1 MAETKRVV
9 IIGWDCAP
17 TEVFS
22 EEWLA
27 RMPNVAK
34 LVSDGTYGPL
44 RSTDPPITVPAWTS
58 MFSSRNP
65 GVLGFYGFR
74 NRKVGTYDGKWIA
87 TSAAVRVPRVWDI
100 LSDAGKRCCVFNVP
114 QTFPVRPVNG
124 IMISSFLTP
133 SMDSEYTYPAGV
145 AEELDSVTGG
155 YEIDCDS
162 FRTENKS
169 KLLEQIHR
177 ITDKRFLAAKH
188 LLKKERWDLFAMVY
202 MGPDR
207 IQHGFWKYH
216 DPAHHKYEAG
226 NPFED
231 TIKDYYQKLD
241 EQLGT
246 LIGLAGE
253 DAAVMVVSDHGAKR
267 MEGSFNINDW
277 LIQQGYLT
285 LREPV
290 SELTRF
296 SEDLVDWS
304 RTRAWGWGGY
314 YSRIFMNVAGRE
326 PQGIIPPDRY
336 EAERDELS
344 AALKS
349 IPDDKGRAM
358 NTVVHKPQEL
368 YSGPYVDDAP
378 DLLVYFDDL
387 YWRAGQDLGNE
398 TIYSFETEI
407 GPDDAVHDYDGIYLS
422 TAPGR
427 AEAGRREGL
436 HLMDVAPTVLELLEV
451 PIPGEME
458 GKKIY

>member
-1 MAETKRVV
+1 
-9 IIGWDCAP
+9 
-17 TEVFS
+17 
-22 EEWLA
+22 
-27 RMPNVAK
+27 
-34 LVSDGTYGPL
+34 
-44 RSTDPPITVPAWTS
+44 
-58 MFSSRNP
+58 
-65 GVLGFYGFR
+65 
-74 NRKVGTYDGKWIA
+74 
-87 TSAAVRVPRVWDI
+87 
-100 LSDAGKRCCVFNVP
+100 
-114 QTFPVRPVNG
+114 
-124 IMISSFLTP
+124 MISSFLTP
-133 SMDSEYTYPAGV
+133 STDSEYTYPAEV
-145 AEELDSVTGG
+145 AEELDRVAGG

-169 KLLEQIHR
+169 ELLEQIHR

-207 IQHGFWKYH
+207 IQHAFWKYH
-216 DPAHHKYEAG
+216 DPAHHKYEPG

-246 LIGLAGE
+246 LIELAGE

-277 LIQQGYLT
+277 LMQQGYLT

-296 SEDLVDWS
+296 SEELVDWS

-326 PQGIIPPDRY
+326 PQGIIPPEHY

-427 AEAGRREGL
+427 AESGRRQGL
-436 HLMDVAPTVLELLEV
+436 HLMDVAPTVLELLDV
-451 PIPGEME
+451 PIPAEME